1 MRIRVL
7 LLLLIVR
14 NTSKNSSALVVQT
27 VCCVPGT
34 HVLGR
39 TCNSNTLVIT
49 REATL
54 FRLYSLFFP
63 AFLLLSLLC
72 VQRPCLCMTHAAA
85 GMSRSRFTQNRAHSS
100 LFHASAPLP
109 HARTGSRSAFLLYL
123 NVKLVPFFAFV
134 LEGRSISNATWI
146 SAFLAFAGTVL
157 LSSDGT
163 PPNVGDLW
171 SVLAA
176 ATSAMFILR
185 LEKYSGSCDASR
197 LNSANLWITAGLC
210 GVWAGG

>member
-1 MRIRVL
+1 MRPPLLPYHTYIR
-7 LLLLIVR
+7 
-14 NTSKNSSALVVQT
+14 TD
-27 VCCVPGT
+27 
-34 HVLGR
+34 
-39 TCNSNTLVIT
+39 
-49 REATL
+49 
-54 FRLYSLFFP
+54 
-63 AFLLLSLLC
+63 
-72 VQRPCLCMTHAAA
+72 
-85 GMSRSRFTQNRAHSS
+85 
-100 LFHASAPLP
+100 
-109 HARTGSRSAFLLYL
+109 SRSAFLLYL

-134 LEGRSISNATWI
+134 LEGRSISKATWI

-176 ATSAMFILR
+176 STSAMFILR

-210 GVWAGG
+210 GVWAGRRSPPCRPAYSTLREVCRGCVVSVVRCAATVAICEVPVRYYVTLLGPRYRVVT

>member
-1 MRIRVL
+1 MLLPTSVFPDDTCARCGGHVAVGVTQDHIR
-7 LLLLIVR
+7 
-14 NTSKNSSALVVQT
+14 
-27 VCCVPGT
+27 
-34 HVLGR
+34 
-39 TCNSNTLVIT
+39 
-49 REATL
+49 
-54 FRLYSLFFP
+54 
-63 AFLLLSLLC
+63 
-72 VQRPCLCMTHAAA
+72 
-85 GMSRSRFTQNRAHSS
+85 
-100 LFHASAPLP
+100 PLP
-109 HARTGSRSAFLLYL
+109 HSSGPTPLRIYVPVYSRSAFLLYL
-123 NVKLVPFFAFV
+123 NVKLVPFLAFI
-134 LEGRSISNATWI
+134 LEGRSISKATWI

-185 LEKYSGSCDASR
+185 LEKYSGSCNASR

>member
-1 MRIRVL
+1 M
-7 LLLLIVR
+7 
-14 NTSKNSSALVVQT
+14 
-27 VCCVPGT
+27 
-34 HVLGR
+34 
-39 TCNSNTLVIT
+39 
-49 REATL
+49 
-54 FRLYSLFFP
+54 
-63 AFLLLSLLC
+63 
-72 VQRPCLCMTHAAA
+72 
-85 GMSRSRFTQNRAHSS
+85 
-100 LFHASAPLP
+100 
-109 HARTGSRSAFLLYL
+109 LYL

-134 LEGRSISNATWI
+134 LEGRSISKATWI

-185 LEKYSGSCDASR
+185 LEKYSVSCDASR

-210 GVWAGG
+210 GVWAGGWVTAVRA